1 MYNVAI
7 VEDKLDERNALIAEL
22 ERYSKETGT
31 IFQIS
36 TFEDGF
42 AFIDSYRPNYDI
54 VFMDILMPGINGMDV
69 SRQLRQIDPEVIL
82 IFTTSLAQYAVEGYE
97 VNALDFIVKPVSK
110 ERINQVMERA
120 MRRLSNK
127 AEKEIVLKI
136 QASAFVRVPIKNI
149 VYIYADEHMLTY
161 VTTSDRYEI
170 WDSLNSAHQ
179 ALPSKQFYRISRGRI
194 INLAY
199 VKALSKDNVIMK
211 TGESFPLPRGGKP
224 KFIQA
229 MDGFFNI

>member
-7 VEDKLDERNALIAEL
+7 IEDKPDERDALIAEL
-22 ERYSKETGT
+22 ERYSKETGVMLQ
-31 IFQIS
+31 FS

-42 AFIDSYRPNYDI
+42 AFLDSYKPNYDF
-54 VFMDILMPGINGMDV
+54 VFMDILMPGINGLDT
-69 SRQLRQIDPEVIL
+69 SRQLRQIDPEVVLIL
-82 IFTTSLAQYAVEGYE
+82 ITSLAQYAVDGYE
-97 VNALDFIVKPVSK
+97 VDALDFIVKPISW
-110 ERINQVMERA
+110 ERLSQVMERV
-120 MRRLSNK
+120 MRKLSNK
-127 AEKEIVLKI
+127 SEKEIVLKV

-161 VTTSDRYEI
+161 VTTSGRYEI
-170 WDSLNSAHQ
+170 WDSLNRAHQ
-179 ALPSKQFYRISRGRI
+179 ALPEKQFYRISRGRI

-199 VKALSKDNVIMK
+199 VKALSKDSVIMR

-229 MDGFFNI
+229 MDGFFSL